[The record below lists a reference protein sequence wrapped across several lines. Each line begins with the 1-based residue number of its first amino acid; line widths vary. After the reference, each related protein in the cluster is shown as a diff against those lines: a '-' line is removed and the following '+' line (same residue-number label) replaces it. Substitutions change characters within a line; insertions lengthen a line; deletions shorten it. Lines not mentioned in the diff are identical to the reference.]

1 MALQDDSG
9 EVNRANADLKTSLEN
24 ADPKVKLA
32 IANFRGR
39 SGFSFAGLPETQP
52 GLYKVEAATLDFSSL
67 MPLTASIPG
76 LAKTEGKIPKIDRI
90 APDEVLF

>member
-1 MALQDDSG
+1 
-9 EVNRANADLKTSLEN
+9 LEN

-32 IANFRGR
+32 IASLWGGQDFPK
-39 SGFSFAGLPETQP
+39 AGLPETQP

-76 LAKTEGKIPKIDRI
+76 LAKNGGKIPKIVI
-90 APDEVLF
+90 ALPR